1 MNELAVVENADLTE
15 IESPRAV
22 TPSIVDPR
30 PKRVERKPRSR
41 GDGLTYQRGSTWW
54 IQYYVRG
61 KRIRESTHSTK
72 ETDAN
77 KLLRLRAGQA
87 ATGKP
92 VGPDVERTT
101 FGDLATGLLNDYK
114 ANGRRSIARIEDA
127 LEHLRT
133 FFGGDRIEDEQKHL
147 KGFSGGDRAIAIT
160 SDRVTMYAVDR
171 QAQDA
176 ANATINRELAAL
188 KHAFRLAADAGR
200 VAAVPRIKLLEEN
213 NAREGFVEH
222 AQFLAIREALPAHL
236 KDPVSFLY
244 HSGWRVNE
252 MRTLEW
258 RDVFEEAIVLRRERS
273 KSKKPRTLPLKGE
286 LAGIIERAEAVRRP
300 DCRFVFHVDGRPLG
314 SFRKSWA
321 TACKKAGTPGLLVH
335 DLRRSAVRNLIR
347 AGVSQSVAMRVT
359 GHRTADVFR
368 RYDITSNEDLA
379 NAMDQLSDHL
389 AKQPTQAK
397 VVPLRSEKAA

>member
-1 MNELAVVENADLTE
+1 MNELAVVEKAELTE
-15 IESPRAV
+15 VENPRCV
-22 TPSIVDPR
+22 TPSIVVANR
-30 PKRVERKPRSR
+30 TRGERKPRSR

-54 IQYYVRG
+54 IQYYIRG
-61 KRIRESTHSTK
+61 KRVRESTHSTK

-77 KLLRLRAGQA
+77 KLLRLRTGQA
-87 ATGKP
+87 AAGKP

-133 FFGGDRIEDEQKHL
+133 FFGGDRIEDEQKQL
-147 KGFSGGDRAIAIT
+147 KGFAGGDRAVAIT

-222 AQFLAIREALPAHL
+222 AQFLAIRDALPAHL

-258 RDVFEEAIVLRRERS
+258 RDVFGEAIVLRRERS

-286 LAGIIERAEAVRRP
+286 LAGIIERAEGARRP
-300 DCRFVFHVDGRPLG
+300 DCRFVFHVDGQPLG

-321 TACKKAGTPGLLVH
+321 TACTKAGAAGLLVH